1 MLSNG
6 NKEKVYEMA
15 CLWWIVNVVI
25 WCPMNVQH
33 ALKEEVKEDMNS
45 SCWLLFK
52 HANEVLKLMGGNPLP
67 YVNCLNEKIVWCGMN
82 AELHIN
88 SKVKD

>member
-1 MLSNG
+1 
-6 NKEKVYEMA
+6 
-15 CLWWIVNVVI
+15 
-25 WCPMNVQH
+25 MNVQH

-67 YVNCLNEKIVWCGMN
+67 YVNCLNEKIV
-82 AELHIN
+82 
-88 SKVKD
+88 